1 MTTYRKNSLVADM
14 NVLPVAPDIDKI
26 KAFLTKDVQ
35 LDFSAVRNLQWN
47 ISRSQVIIET
57 ATSQL
62 AYMISQEH
70 NMKHSIAHQNK
81 KYFIPIFVE
90 DGATEVKVHDLPP
103 QMPNHLIA
111 SHLQQYGDVLS
122 IRDEVWKDFFP
133 GIPNGVRVVRM
144 KIVAPIPS
152 FLEIEK
158 ETAYIKHNHQI
169 KTCRYC
175 SSKLHTGQ
183 KCNTAKMKNT
193 NTSNTPLDAEQQ
205 KNPTEKPLPQE
216 TIEHDKQT
224 SKLGIDTSIEEENP
238 HQITTPSK
246 IESLM
251 DTIDYEN
258 LFQPPKLKVSTSS
271 FCVQKA
277 RRKLKKK

>member
-1 MTTYRKNSLVADM
+1 MEYLQEPSDLRDRNSPAGLH
-14 NVLPVAPDIDKI
+14 
-26 KAFLTKDVQ
+26 
-35 LDFSAVRNLQWN
+35 DFSGTQH
-47 ISRSQVIIET
+47 ET
-57 ATSQL
+57 Q
-62 AYMISQEH
+62 
-70 NMKHSIAHQNK
+70 HSTPEQKVLHSH
-81 KYFIPIFVE
+81 FC
-90 DGATEVKVHDLPP
+90 GRRCHEVKVHDLPP

-133 GIPNGVRVVRM
+133 GIPNGVMVVRM

-169 KTCRYC
+169 KTCRHC
-175 SSKLHTGQ
+175 SRKLHTGQ

-205 KNPTEKPLPQE
+205 KKPTEKPLPQE

-224 SKLGIDTSIEEENP
+224 FKPGIEEENP

-271 FCVQKA
+271 LCFQKA